1 MSLFDK
7 IAFTTYL
14 VFGLAILVA
23 NIYNRTGRQ
32 QPEWT
37 MVAIVIG
44 LLVVPVMVIAQIL
57 IWIWG

>member
-14 VFGLAILVA
+14 VFALAILVA
-23 NIYNRTGRQ
+23 NIYNRTGGQ

-37 MVAIVIG
+37 MVAIVVGI
-44 LLVVPVMVIAQIL
+44 LVVPVMVIAQIL